1 MAFYRKVTIEM
12 TTEMSSA
19 GGVSW
24 KRPPPSNRLEVEF
37 PNTVSNQIFLER
49 CSAGDTDAVSAI
61 LSRFSGLIRGLS
73 MQLTGNYD
81 DANDVI
87 SEVYIRLYRKL
98 GTCRSA
104 AALPTWIGRVV
115 RNVTTDLRR
124 LSERNPVVSLDGWIE
139 NFGDSFLPSQGK
151 RNDSP
156 EVLAEIEERKKILS
170 TAVSALPLNQKM
182 AVKLF
187 YYEEWSHE
195 EIADKMGITIGTVKS
210 RLNRAR
216 QALLKKLT
224 LSQLLLNH

>member
-1 MAFYRKVTIEM
+1 
-12 TTEMSSA
+12 
-19 GGVSW
+19 
-24 KRPPPSNRLEVEF
+24 
-37 PNTVSNQIFLER
+37 
-49 CSAGDTDAVSAI
+49 
-61 LSRFSGLIRGLS
+61 